1 MLPPS
6 HRELLLALH
15 SEDASG
21 SYSAEMEDEMK
32 LYKELCAGILAA
44 VVTMLAALGLV
55 TLVRALVEAMG

>member
-1 MLPPS
+1 
-6 HRELLLALH
+6 
-15 SEDASG
+15 
-21 SYSAEMEDEMK
+21 MK